1 MSPTIDIYRE
11 QPVPINTVE
20 EILDD
25 FRQGKMVLMMDDE
38 DRENEG
44 DLIIAAD
51 VVTPAHITFFAR
63 HACGLICLT
72 ITQKRA
78 QQLKIPLMV
87 DNNSSMHETNF
98 TVSIEAAEGI
108 TTGIS
113 AADRAKTVRIAVAKN
128 AMPDDLVQPGHI
140 FPLIA
145 QRGGV
150 LTRAGHTEAGC
161 DLARLSGYE
170 PASVIVEV
178 MNEDGTMAQRPE
190 LEAFAEKHGIK
201 IGTIAD
207 LIQYRNLY
215 DTTIERVDLR
225 TVTTQHG
232 DFELHTYKDNISD
245 CVHYALA
252 IGDVTEEEPCLVR
265 VQVLNT
271 LRDVLQTTRPGHSD
285 TWSLNDSLAH
295 VAEAGKGVVVLV
307 GQDFHQQDELSQVV
321 HFPEVPP
328 IQRHTSEAGVYRV
341 VGTGSQILRDVGV
354 GKMRL
359 LSSPTRF
366 NAISGFHLEVVE
378 FIEKT

>member
-1 MSPTIDIYRE
+1 M
-11 QPVPINTVE
+11 PINTVE

-108 TTGIS
+108 TKGIS

-161 DLARLSGYE
+161 DLARLAGLE
-170 PASVIVEV
+170 PAAAIVEIL
-178 MNEDGTMAQRPE
+178 NDDGTMARVPDLTE
-190 LEAFAEKHGIK
+190 YVARHGLVWC
-201 IGTIAD
+201 TIRD
-207 LIQYRNLY
+207 LIRYRQEHVPTQL
-215 DTTIERVDLR
+215 DAEPTPRER
-225 TVTTQHG
+225 
-232 DFELHTYKDNISD
+232 
-245 CVHYALA
+245 
-252 IGDVTEEEPCLVR
+252 IG
-265 VQVLNT
+265 
-271 LRDVLQTTRPGHSD
+271 
-285 TWSLNDSLAH
+285 
-295 VAEAGKGVVVLV
+295 
-307 GQDFHQQDELSQVV
+307 
-321 HFPEVPP
+321 
-328 IQRHTSEAGVYRV
+328 
-341 VGTGSQILRDVGV
+341 
-354 GKMRL
+354 
-359 LSSPTRF
+359 
-366 NAISGFHLEVVE
+366 
-378 FIEKT
+378 